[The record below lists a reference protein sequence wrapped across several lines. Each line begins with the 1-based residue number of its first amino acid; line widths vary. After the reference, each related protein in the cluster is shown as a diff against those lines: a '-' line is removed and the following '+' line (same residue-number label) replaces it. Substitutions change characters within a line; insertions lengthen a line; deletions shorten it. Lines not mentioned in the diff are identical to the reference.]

1 MEIIER
7 AVSVLMHDG
16 LIVYPTDTIY
26 GLGADAFSDEA
37 IEKVYEAKKRDFA
50 KPISIAVSDFEML
63 AAVSYVDRSMEEFI
77 EKFLPGPVT
86 VVVPARKTI
95 PGILYRGHRND
106 RNPYPGARNCPA
118 DHRAVRCT
126 DNRNQR
132 KPPWG

>member
-1 MEIIER
+1 MDIIER

-16 LIVYPTDTIY
+16 LIVYPTDTLY

-63 AAVSYVDRSMEEFI
+63 AAVSHIDSPMEEFI

-86 VVVPARKTI
+86 VVVPARRTI
-95 PGILYRGHRND
+95 PGDPDRGYRND
-106 RNPYPGARNCPA
+106 RDPYPGAWGCPA
-118 DHRAVRCT
+118 DHRTV
-126 DNRNQR
+126 
-132 KPPWG
+132 